1 MKLSIKQTTY
11 VNLDTDDVEFPLYR
25 QLDLSDERSSRTLY
39 TKIARIDYGNGFCGF
54 SIDHRAHPDEIF
66 QMEVE
71 YEDLFWG
78 SSVEEIL
85 GRGRY
90 VCTPERFERVL
101 DRAHAYLDAMRTG
114 QPLPDLTYGWLE

>member
-1 MKLSIKQTTY
+1 M
-11 VNLDTDDVEFPLYR
+11 EFPLYR
-25 QLDLSDERSSRTLY
+25 QEDLGGDGYSCTLY
-39 TKIARIDYGNGFCGF
+39 TKIARVAGYAGFFGFSVEHRTYPDENFRIEVERRGLFCG
-54 SIDHRAHPDEIF
+54 D
-66 QMEVE
+66 
-71 YEDLFWG
+71 
-78 SSVEEIL
+78 SVDEIL